1 MLAAIRRGL
10 SETGYVEGKN
20 VAIEYSWGRGQYG
33 RMQVLAEE
41 LVFLW
46 LQIPDLIDGVSVVL
60 RTATRCPPVA
70 AGKRLHHNGE
80 LQ

>member
-1 MLAAIRRGL
+1 MTHRRHARARIAAAQNEHRPL
-10 SETGYVEGKN
+10 
-20 VAIEYSWGRGQYG
+20 
-33 RMQVLAEE
+33 
-41 LVFLW
+41 FLW
-46 LQIPDLIDGVSVVL
+46 LQIPDLINGGSVVL

>member
-60 RTATRCPPVA
+60 RTATRYPPVA
-70 AGKRLHHNGE
+70 AG
-80 LQ
+80 